1 MTGFLLLGPV
11 EIHGA
16 DGACAD
22 PGPGRQR
29 AVLAALVVDAGR
41 WVSMS
46 TLIDR
51 VWGEDVPA
59 QARPSLYAYISRIR
73 RTLKDLVPSDGAS
86 TDTPPQ
92 LRRGPGGYMLDVPP
106 ADVDVLRFRQ
116 LVEHARVH
124 NRTDAERVVMLRA
137 ALGLWRGE
145 PLAGLAGAWA
155 ERTRASCVQ
164 ERIEATREWAEAE
177 LRLGRPAEVIG
188 TLTGQVAEYPLVEPL
203 TVALMRAL
211 QLARR
216 GPEALTLYTVLQKRL
231 AQELGTD
238 PGIEAQ
244 QAHQAILRDAPVL
257 PTRPATAVVDVIDEP
272 ARHHTAPAQLPLRT
286 AAFTGRHTELAVL
299 DNLLAATM
307 EPSSAAVVAVVWGTA
322 GVGKTALAVHWAH
335 AVADRFPDGQLYVNL
350 RGFDPSGVA
359 VTADRTLRGF
369 LEAMGIPAEAIPVD
383 FEARVGLY
391 RSLLARRRV
400 LVVLDNAAD
409 ADQVRALLPGSAG
422 CLALVTSRNRLTGLV
437 ATEGAHPIALDLL
450 SPAEARELLARRI
463 GEHRLTAEPHAVTEI
478 ITRCARLPL
487 ALAVTIAR
495 AAIRPTLSL
504 TRLAADLSAARGSLA
519 ALAGDGDDP
528 AADVRRVFSWSY
540 DALGP
545 GAARLFALLGL
556 HLGPEISTPA
566 AASLG
571 GLGLDEVRDA
581 LAELSR
587 AHLVTECFPDRYA
600 LHDLLRAYAAELART
615 LDADCEQRPAL
626 HRLLDHYVSTAH
638 AADQVLE
645 PYRPRIVPLA
655 TGPGTHGVRFTEG
668 ADALAWFAAELPV
681 LLAVLRQAADTEMDT
696 HAWQLARGLATY
708 LQRRGTAQ
716 DFLTSQHIGLA
727 AARRSSDVTGQ
738 AHAHVALAH
747 AHTRLRRLEEAHAHF
762 DLALELF
769 GRTHDVVGQGDTRA
783 AIAAARSL
791 EGRYDT
797 KDHLLQ
803 ALEDFRTAGH
813 QVGQARV
820 LNNFGWYYA
829 TQRDPRALTRCAE
842 ALSLL
847 EGTRDGMLQAA
858 AWDTYGY
865 AHHQLGHHDQALAC
879 YRRALELFRE
889 VGDRFGEVATLTHLG
904 DTHHATDDPEAAAR
918 AWRGA
923 LDILEGFDQPG
934 TDDLRAR
941 LSRIVEG

>member
-11 EIHGA
+11 EIRGA
-16 DGACAD
+16 DGACPD

-73 RTLKDLVPSDGAS
+73 RTLKGLVPSGGAG
-86 TDTPPQ
+86 TETVPQ
-92 LRRGPGGYMLDVPP
+92 LRRGPGGYVLDVPP

-116 LVEHARVH
+116 LLAQARVQD
-124 NRTDAERVVMLRA
+124 RTDAERVVMLRA

-155 ERTRASCVQ
+155 ERTRGSWVQ
-164 ERIEATREWAEAE
+164 ERIEATRVWADAE
-177 LRLGRPAEVIG
+177 LRLGCPAEVIG
-188 TLTGQVAEYPLVEPL
+188 TLTGHVAEYPLVEPL
-203 TVALMRAL
+203 TVALMWAL
-211 QLARR
+211 QLAGR
-216 GPEALTLYTVLQKRL
+216 GPEALTLYTALQKRL
-231 AQELGTD
+231 AEELGTD
-238 PGIEAQ
+238 PGAEAQ

-257 PTRPATAVVDVIDEP
+257 PARSATALVEGVAE
-272 ARHHTAPAQLPLRT
+272 AALQHTLPAQLPLRT
-286 AAFTGRHTELAVL
+286 AAFTGRNRELAVL
-299 DNLLAATM
+299 DGLLAATT
-307 EPSSAAVVAVVWGTA
+307 EPSAAAVVAVVRGTA

-335 AVADRFPDGQLYVNL
+335 GVADRFPDGQLYVNL
-350 RGFDPSGVA
+350 RGFDPSGAALTPDRA
-359 VTADRTLRGF
+359 VRGF
-369 LEAMGIPAEAIPVD
+369 LEAMGIPAEGIPVD

-400 LVVLDNAAD
+400 LIVLDNAAD

-422 CLALVTSRNRLTGLV
+422 CLAMVTSRNRLTGLV

-463 GEHRLTAEPHAVTEI
+463 GEHRLTAEPDAVTEI
-478 ITRCARLPL
+478 VTRCARLPL
-487 ALAVTIAR
+487 ALAVTAAR
-495 AAIRPTLSL
+495 ATIRPTLSL
-504 TRLAADLSAARGSLA
+504 TQLAVDLSTTRGSLA

-556 HLGPEISTPA
+556 HPGPEISTPA

-571 GLGLDEVRDA
+571 GLGPDGVRDA
-581 LAELSR
+581 LTELSR
-587 AHLVTECFPDRYA
+587 AHLITECFPGRYA

-615 LDADCEQRPAL
+615 LDPDCEQRPAV
-626 HRLLDHYVSTAH
+626 HRLLDHYVCTAH
-638 AADQVLE
+638 TADQVLE
-645 PYRPRIVPLA
+645 PYRPCIVPLT
-655 TGPGTHGVRFTEG
+655 TGPGVSGVQFTDW
-668 ADALAWFAAELPV
+668 ADALTWFAAELPA
-681 LLAVLRQAADTEMDT
+681 LLTVLRQAADTAMDT

-727 AARRSSDVTGQ
+727 AARRSCDETGQ
-738 AHAHVALAH
+738 AHAHVGLAH
-747 AHTRLRRLEEAHAHF
+747 AHIRLRRLDEAHAH
-762 DLALELF
+762 LEQALKLF
-769 GRTHDVVGQGDTRA
+769 GRTQDVVGQGDTRA

-791 EGRYDT
+791 EGHYDT
-797 KDHLLQ
+797 RDHLLQ

-813 QVGQARV
+813 RAGQARV

-829 TQRDPRALTRCAE
+829 TQRDPRALTRSAE

-847 EGTRDGMLQAA
+847 EGTGDGMLQAA

-865 AHHQLGHHDQALAC
+865 AHQQLGHHDQALDC
-879 YRRALELFRE
+879 FRRALELFQE

-904 DTHHATDDPEAAAR
+904 DTHHATDEPEAAAR
-918 AWRGA
+918 AWREA
-923 LDILEGFDQPG
+923 LDILEGFGQPG

-941 LSRIVEG
+941 LGRIVDG

>member
-1 MTGFLLLGPV
+1 MSGFLLLGPV
-11 EIHGA
+11 EIRGA

-73 RTLKDLVPSDGAS
+73 RTLKGLVPSGGAG
-86 TDTPPQ
+86 TDTVPQ
-92 LRRGPGGYMLDVPP
+92 LRRGPGGYVLDVPP
-106 ADVDVLRFRQ
+106 ADVDLLRFRQ
-116 LVEHARVH
+116 LVEQARVQD
-124 NRTDAERVVMLRA
+124 RTDAERVVMLRA

-155 ERTRASCVQ
+155 ERTRGSWVQ
-164 ERIEATREWAEAE
+164 ERIEATRVWADAE

-211 QLARR
+211 QLAGR

-231 AQELGTD
+231 AEELGTD
-238 PGIEAQ
+238 PGSEAQ

-257 PTRPATAVVDVIDEP
+257 P
-272 ARHHTAPAQLPLRT
+272 ARSAAALVEGVAEAALYHTVPAQLPLRT
-286 AAFTGRHTELAVL
+286 AAFTGRNTELAFL
-299 DNLLAATM
+299 DNLLTATT
-307 EPSSAAVVAVVWGTA
+307 EPSAAAVVAVVWGTA

-335 AVADRFPDGQLYVNL
+335 GVTDRFPDGQLYVNL
-350 RGFDPSGVA
+350 RGFDPSGAA
-359 VTADRTLRGF
+359 VTPDRAVRGF
-369 LEAMGIPAEAIPVD
+369 LEAMGIPAEGIPVD

-422 CLALVTSRNRLTGLV
+422 CLAMVTSRNRLTGLV
-437 ATEGAHPIALDLL
+437 ATEGAHPIALGLL
-450 SPAEARELLARRI
+450 SPAEAREMLARRI
-463 GEHRLTAEPHAVTEI
+463 GEHRLTAEPDAVTEI
-478 ITRCARLPL
+478 ATRCARLPL
-487 ALAVTIAR
+487 ALAVTAAR
-495 AAIRPTLSL
+495 ATIRPTLSL
-504 TRLAADLSAARGSLA
+504 TRLAADLAAARGSLA
-519 ALAGDGDDP
+519 ALAGDGDDA

-556 HLGPEISTPA
+556 HPGPEISTPA

-571 GLGLDEVRDA
+571 GLGPDEVRDA

-600 LHDLLRAYAAELART
+600 LHDLLRAYAAELAST
-615 LDADCEQRPAL
+615 LDADGEQRPAV

-638 AADQVLE
+638 TADQVLE
-645 PYRPRIVPLA
+645 PYRPRIVRLA
-655 TGPGTHGVRFTEG
+655 TGPGVRGVRFTDW

-727 AARRSSDVTGQ
+727 AARRSSDETGQ
-738 AHAHVALAH
+738 AHAHVGLAH
-747 AHTRLRRLEEAHAHF
+747 AHIRLRRLDEAHSHL
-762 DLALELF
+762 DQALELF
-769 GRTHDVVGQGDTRA
+769 SRTHDLVGQGDTRA
-783 AIAAARSL
+783 TIAAAHSL
-791 EGRYDT
+791 EGHYDT
-797 KDHLLQ
+797 RDHLVQ

-813 QVGQARV
+813 QGGQARV

-829 TQRDPRALTRCAE
+829 TQRDPRALPRCAE

-847 EGTRDGMLQAA
+847 EDTGDGMLQAA

-865 AHHQLGHHDQALAC
+865 AHQQLGHHNQALDC

-904 DTHHATDDPEAAAR
+904 DTHHATDEPEAAAV
-918 AWRGA
+918 AWRAA

-934 TDDLRAR
+934 TDELRAR
-941 LSRIVEG
+941 LGRIVDG